1 MPPSDT
7 ICISFGNWVVAF
19 YVVYV
24 MAVIA
29 LLSVLAF
36 FVDQCVSKI
45 GRSWLTNKRKV
56 SRQGQII
63 ESRA

>member
-24 MAVIA
+24 VAVIA

-36 FVDQCVSKI
+36 FVDQGVSKI
-45 GRSWLTNKRKV
+45 GRNWLISKRKV
-56 SRQGQII
+56 SRQGRIL
-63 ESRA
+63 ESQA